1 MSKPLQTIMESP
13 THKAET
19 DASGT
24 INAINHLRR
33 ISTQAFFRRLTPQE
47 RASLRGNSNV
57 IRDLKDDLDR
67 GDVVELD
74 DVVRQALEDSGLF
87 TPERLDELMVLGES
101 AEGSLR

>member
-1 MSKPLQTIMESP
+1 MLQTILETP
-13 THKAET
+13 THKIEVH
-19 DASGT
+19 ASGT
-24 INAINHLRR
+24 VNPKNYLRS

-57 IRDLKDDLDR
+57 VRDLKDDLDR

-87 TPERLDELMVLGES
+87 TPARIDELMIKGEGH
-101 AEGSLR
+101 EGKLR